1 MAADDSDDRPYK
13 VFSPTKVW
21 MSADARG
28 WAREHKM
35 SEEEFARYL
44 INQHQNSEEPAGDVG
59 SVVDVTLSDDLPE

>member
-1 MAADDSDDRPYK
+1 MAADDSDRPYK

-28 WAREHKM
+28 WAKEHGM
-35 SEEEFARYL
+35 SEEEFGKYL

>member
-1 MAADDSDDRPYK
+1 MAADDSDRPYK

-28 WAREHKM
+28 WAKEHGM
-35 SEEEFARYL
+35 SEQEFGKYL
-44 INQHQNSEEPAGDVG
+44 INQHQNSEEPFAGDVG

>member
-1 MAADDSDDRPYK
+1 MAADDSNRPYK

-28 WAREHKM
+28 WAKEHGM
-35 SEEEFARYL
+35 SEQEFGKYL

-59 SVVDVTLSDDLPE
+59 SVTVFSDDLPE

>member
-1 MAADDSDDRPYK
+1 MAADDSDRPYK

-44 INQHQNSEEPAGDVG
+44 INQHQNSEEPFAGDV
-59 SVVDVTLSDDLPE
+59 SVVDVALSDDPPE